1 MKNITYLSNSRI
13 PSEMANS
20 VQIMKMCEAMSKAGS
35 KVTLIK
41 PNRSHTF
48 NTHIDNL
55 YDYYDIKTKFP
66 IENLRYIDIHKLE
79 TKIPNLIYRSLN
91 YTNNLFW
98 ERYLFNYYINNHK
111 ESIIFMRNTLH
122 FLLNKISKYNIPS
135 IIEFHNLPSQR
146 YISEY
151 VKLFK
156 HSDKVIP
163 LALTKGLA
171 EDLSEKLNINISNIL
186 VVPGGVDIS
195 KYENTKTSIK
205 HNDKKIKITYVGSLI
220 KNRGVNVLLQSAK
233 YLPNFEFNIIGG
245 VGNDLN
251 CAENYLNDNVIT
263 NVNLLGHKPQN
274 LIYEYYQETDI
285 LILPMSGKEQHTQR
299 YGSLNKLF
307 EYMASAKPIIVS
319 NLPSVKEVLMNNKNC
334 ILFEPDNVDDLVD
347 KIQFLS
353 SSKELMYKIAEN
365 AKKDAQNYTWDK
377 RVEKIYNH
385 VQNFIKMQ
393 S

>member
-1 MKNITYLSNSRI
+1 MKNITYLSNLRI

-41 PNRSHTF
+41 PNRSHMF
-48 NTHIDNL
+48 GQHIDDL
-55 YDYYDIKTKFP
+55 YDYYDIKTKFS

-79 TKIPNLIYRSLN
+79 SKIPNLIYKSVN
-91 YTNNLFW
+91 YTNKLFW

-122 FLLNKISKYNIPS
+122 FLLSKISKYNIPS
-135 IIEFHNLPSQR
+135 IIEFHNLPPQR

-156 HSDKVIP
+156 HSSKVIP

-171 EDLSEKLNINISNIL
+171 EDLSEKLNINISDIL
-186 VVPGGVDIS
+186 VVPGAVDIS
-195 KYENTKTSIK
+195 KYENTKPSIK
-205 HNDKKIKITYVGSLI
+205 HNDKQIKITYVGSLI

-233 YLPNFEFNIIGG
+233 YLPNFEFNVIGG
-245 VGNDLN
+245 VDSDLN
-251 CAENYLNDNVIT
+251 YAQNYLNDNVIT

-274 LIYEYYQETDI
+274 LIYEYYQEADI
-285 LILPMSGKEQHTQR
+285 LVLPMSGKEQHTQR
-299 YGSLNKLF
+299 YASPNKLF
-307 EYMASAKPIIVS
+307 EYMASAKPIIAS
-319 NLPSVKEVLMNNKNC
+319 NLPSVKEVLVNHENC
-334 ILFEPDNVDDLVD
+334 ILFDPDNVDDLVD

-353 SSKELMYKIAEN
+353 SSKELMSKIAEN

-385 VQNFIKMQ
+385 VENFIK
-393 S
+393 